1 MTARRMAVVLIGVLA
16 LSVVTA
22 AQDRGK
28 TKAQGKVVDEQGQPL
43 GDVIIAA
50 VLNGT
55 DKPFQQTKSNNK
67 GEWKV
72 ENLAAGKWKIYFGG
86 KQGLEEKSVDLE
98 VGESGTLTVPDVKL
112 GKPVDHD
119 AVISAEIQNAAKML
133 QERNAAGARKIYED
147 LLAKYP
153 QAQAAVPRPGPR
165 RDRADLHR
173 REPGRAR
180 AWNSSR
186 KRSSSIPA
194 IPTCR

>member
-22 AQDRGK
+22 AQNRGK

-98 VGESGTLTVPDVKL
+98 VGESGTLTVPEVKL
-112 GKPVDHD
+112 G
-119 AVISAEIQNAAKML
+119 E
-133 QERNAAGARKIYED
+133 ARGSRR
-147 LLAKYP
+147 AH
-153 QAQAAVPRPGPR
+153 QRPRSRTPPR
-165 RDRADLHR
+165 
-173 REPGRAR
+173 
-180 AWNSSR
+180 
-186 KRSSSIPA
+186 
-194 IPTCR
+194 